1 MVKELPE
8 DHPMR
13 MFGASH
19 WCKYDYPKDMSFVE
33 FLEILELISSVDGAE
48 WEEVQ
53 IKKDYHSTPSRQVIS
68 KLPTKGLDWYWCWS
82 VADRI
87 DRDQIDV
94 FLTTE
99 KQATYFSMANT
110 AKFPSDKDTANDI
123 LNQIRARKNTNSLGP
138 APGRDRNARIV
149 GGCR

>member
-48 WEEVQ
+48 RDWTG
-53 IKKDYHSTPSRQVIS
+53 IGAGLLRIASTGT
-68 KLPTKGLDWYWCWS
+68 KL
-82 VADRI
+82 
-87 DRDQIDV
+87 
-94 FLTTE
+94 
-99 KQATYFSMANT
+99 TYS
-110 AKFPSDKDTANDI
+110 
-123 LNQIRARKNTNSLGP
+123 
-138 APGRDRNARIV
+138 
-149 GGCR
+149 